1 MDCVKRQTLANE
13 RLNDRLNER
22 HFYVQYFH
30 VQLGQADT
38 KMLRFQ

>member
-13 RLNDRLNER
+13 RLNER
-22 HFYVQYFH
+22 HFYVQHFH